1 MHKCVTDFRAV
12 DVTRYMKLTG
22 KVAIVTGAARGIGAD
37 VTTALAKE
45 GANIVV
51 NYSKSRE
58 KAVELADKLQK
69 LNVEAIPIKADVGNW
84 SEVQSMVNQT
94 VEKFGRVDILYNNA
108 GVLHRVKPEEL
119 TAELWDECINVN
131 LKGAFLC
138 TKAVSEPMKKQR
150 SGRIINVASLA
161 GFLAFQYLDY
171 SASKGGIIAL
181 TKGAAEWL
189 APYGILVNAVC
200 PGLVETEMGLTNP
213 HISRIRSQT
222 PLGRLAKPQDIANA
236 VVYLAADATF
246 VSGQVLV
253 VDGGISNVYYAR
265 D

>member
-1 MHKCVTDFRAV
+1 MSND
-12 DVTRYMKLTG
+12 MKLKG
-22 KVAIVTGAARGIGAD
+22 RVAIVTGAARGIGVD
-37 VTTALAKE
+37 VATALAKE

-51 NYSKSRE
+51 NYSKSRD
-58 KAVELADKLQK
+58 KAVELAKNLQK
-69 LNVEAIPIKADVGNW
+69 LNVEAAPIKADVRNW
-84 SEVQSMVNQT
+84 DEVKTMVNQT
-94 VEKFGRVDILYNNA
+94 VEKFGRVDVLYNNA
-108 GVLHRVKPEEL
+108 GVLHRVMPEEL
-119 TAELWDECINVN
+119 TPEMWDECIDVN

-138 TKAVSEPMKKQR
+138 TKAVAEPMKKQLG
-150 SGRIINVASLA
+150 GRIINVASLA

-200 PGLVETEMGLTNP
+200 PGIVETEMGLTNP
-213 HISRIRSQT
+213 HLKRIKSQT
-222 PLGRLAKPQDIANA
+222 PMGRLAQPQDIANA
-236 VVYLAADATF
+236 VVYLARDATF
-246 VSGQVLV
+246 VSGHVLV

>member
-1 MHKCVTDFRAV
+1 
-12 DVTRYMKLTG
+12 MKLKG
-22 KVAIVTGAARGIGAD
+22 KVAIVTGAARGIGVD
-37 VTTALAKE
+37 VATALAKE

-51 NYSKSRE
+51 NYSKSRD
-58 KAVELADKLQK
+58 KAAKLAKKLQK
-69 LNVEAIPIKADVGNW
+69 LNVEAVPIKADVRNW
-84 SEVQSMVNQT
+84 DDVKTMVNQT
-94 VEKFGRVDILYNNA
+94 VQKFGKIDVLYNNA
-108 GVLHRVKPEEL
+108 GVLHRVTPEEL
-119 TAELWDECINVN
+119 TPEMWDECIDIN

-138 TKAVSEPMKKQR
+138 TKAVAEPMKKQR

-161 GFLAFQYLDY
+161 GFMAFQYLDY

-200 PGLVETEMGLTNP
+200 PGLVETDMGLTNP
-213 HISRIRSQT
+213 HLRRIKSQT
-222 PLGRLAKPQDIANA
+222 PLGRLAQPSDVANA

-246 VSGQVLV
+246 VSGHVLV

>member
-1 MHKCVTDFRAV
+1 MMR
-12 DVTRYMKLTG
+12 LEG
-22 KVAIVTGAARGIGAD
+22 KVAIVTGAARGIGVD
-37 VTTALAKE
+37 VATSLAQE

-58 KAVELADKLQK
+58 KADELAAKLRK
-69 LNVEAIPIKADVGNW
+69 LKVEAVPIKADVSNW
-84 SEVQSMVNQT
+84 SDVQSMVKQT
-94 VEKFGRVDILYNNA
+94 VDKFGKVDILYNNA

-119 TAELWDECINVN
+119 TPEMWDEAMDVN

-138 TKAVSEPMKKQR
+138 TKAVAEPMKKQR

-189 APYGILVNAVC
+189 GPYGILVNAVC

-213 HISRIRSQT
+213 HLNRIKAQT
-222 PLGRLAKPQDIANA
+222 PLGRLASPRDVANA
-236 VVYLAADATF
+236 VLYLAADATF